1 MIKINNG
8 VPSFLLTSE
17 DTQTSSKNSVLVV
30 NYNAYLGSKIVG
42 EVSTPQGYIQ
52 SFVYNETGNSIMS
65 DLQEDTLFTGDILMQ
80 LTDEYIAKL
89 QLLNPTV
96 TFVNTL
102 IK

>member
-30 NYNAYLGSKIVG
+30 NYNVYLGSKLVG
-42 EVSTPQGYIQ
+42 EVSVPQGYIQ

-89 QLLNPTV
+89 QLLNPNT
-96 TFVNTL
+96 TFTNTL
-102 IK
+102 KP

>member
-8 VPSFLLTSE
+8 TASFLVTSA
-17 DTQTSSKNSVLVV
+17 DTQTSTKVGELVV
-30 NYNAYLGSKIVG
+30 NYNAYLGSKLVE
-42 EVSTPQGYIQ
+42 EVSIPQGYIQ

-89 QLLNPTV
+89 QLLNPNV